1 MAGVAAA
8 SSGRTKDAANL
19 AAELVRMGW
28 GVMVSHISSRM
39 SHAFVEVCWACMS
52 YGLHDLHDLASCQT
66 CLLRPNMQKEH
77 GNKRGNDCG
86 FG

>member
-8 SSGRTKDAANL
+8 SNGKTKDAANL

-39 SHAFVEVCWACMS
+39 SHAFVEVCWAMYVVWCS
-52 YGLHDLHDLASCQT
+52 IIHDLASCQT
-66 CLLRPNMQKEH
+66 YLPRPNMQKEH